1 MLITKRL
8 YSGQSQ
14 VINIL
19 DPKAFDNIASF
30 LVFHNIQNCRTCAK
44 KHNYSF
50 IHYFYTICIIL
61 QYSYYL
67 YNIYNISTIL
77 QYNIQII
84 DHVPRSIIRYYNI
97 VWMYL
102 ATYIHFKLP
111 LYPQLEPAWRF
122 VTSVKQFMNM
132 TCLRSSLF

>member
-50 IHYFYTICIIL
+50 IHYFYTIYIIL

-84 DHVPRSIIRYYNI
+84 DHVPRSIIRITILQYCMN
-97 VWMYL
+97 VFG
-102 ATYIHFKLP
+102 YIHTL
-111 LYPQLEPAWRF
+111 QTSIISPAW
-122 VTSVKQFMNM
+122 TSLEVRYVSKAVYEYDMP
-132 TCLRSSLF
+132 